1 MTFTQTDSDDL
12 RETPHAFT
20 AVDTEATIYDVII
33 VGGGPAGLTA
43 AIYTLR
49 AGLNTLVIQGD
60 YISPTQMPGGQ
71 LMLTPDID
79 NYPGFFPDED
89 ERSGMGLI
97 EVMQTQAASFGG
109 TWVEE
114 QVVALELE
122 GDIKSATTL
131 SGTYRGKSVILAT
144 GAIARRLGL
153 PNEDSLFGHGVSSCA
168 TCDGAFF
175 ADEDVVV
182 VGGGDTAVEDA
193 LYMAGVAKSVTLI
206 HRRSE
211 LRAVSPT
218 VMALRAH
225 PKVRFLY
232 NTEVMGVLGEDK
244 LSAIQILNNVTEEVE
259 VLPVTGLFI
268 AIGHDPATEEVKASS
283 SLVKLDG
290 GNFIVTSPGSSHT
303 SIPGVFAAGDVA
315 DPVYRQAITAAATG
329 CMAAIDALRFVQ
341 EHSG

>member
-1 MTFTQTDSDDL
+1 MTVTQTSSDDI
-12 RETPHAFT
+12 REDLVLTS
-20 AVDTEATIYDVII
+20 VDTDETIYDVIV

-43 AIYTLR
+43 ALYTLR
-49 AGLNTLVIQGD
+49 AGLNVLVIQGD
-60 YISPTQMPGGQ
+60 YISPTQLPGGQ

-79 NYPGFFPDED
+79 NYPGFFPED
-89 ERSGMGLI
+89 RTGMALI
-97 EVMQTQAASFGG
+97 EVMQAQALSFGG
-109 TWVEE
+109 TWKEE
-114 QVVALELE
+114 QVIALDLE
-122 GDIKSATTL
+122 SDIKQATTGE
-131 SGTYRGKSVILAT
+131 GTYQGKSIILAT

-153 PNEDSLFGHGVSSCA
+153 PNEDNLFGYGVSSCA

-193 LYMAGVAKSVTLI
+193 LYMTGIAKSVTVI

-232 NTEVMGVLGEDK
+232 NAEVTGIFGEEK
-244 LSAIQILNNVTEEVE
+244 LSGIEVVNNVTDEKTI
-259 VLPVTGLFI
+259 LPVNGLFI

-283 SLVKLDG
+283 RLVQLDG

-329 CMAAIDALRFVQ
+329 CMAAIDALRFIQ
-341 EHSG
+341 EHAI